1 MKILKLFSVVLI
13 FLVATTAIY
22 AEEEKD
28 IVSLDVE
35 TAIIFALDASEA
47 LRIKDNDIAK
57 KDSQHSEACS
67 MLYPSVDGSV
77 AWQKHYLYPNISS
90 TASVRDYT
98 FSAGVTATQ
107 IITTFGKVSAAIGAA
122 EKGKEVTVFVR
133 EGVKNDIIYATKVM
147 YFNAYFAKRTL
158 DLVQESYHRASQNN
172 DILKKRS
179 EKGRVSKHDNIKIMA
194 DLAARVPVVNNANA
208 EFSSAMET
216 LKTHLDVG
224 KGSEME
230 FLEGYRYDNG
240 DIDKESLYNAL
251 DTSYPT
257 LKALYET
264 ISLYEEAVKGK
275 EAEYLPT
282 VSAFV
287 SLKHAGNSSKYYI
300 VGDMGNYGDVGV
312 SVSIPIFS
320 GGKRKQQLSQARLDK
335 ENAVLSAQKMRK
347 DLTLELEKS
356 IIEYEELLKS
366 IPSNEQAVHL
376 AEETFILSQDLFAS
390 GQISV
395 TDLNDAE
402 FMLTNQK
409 LKSEM
414 TLFKVSVLRAKIEMF
429 TGAADDYIR

>member
-1 MKILKLFSVVLI
+1 
-13 FLVATTAIY
+13 
-22 AEEEKD
+22 
-28 IVSLDVE
+28 
-35 TAIIFALDASEA
+35 
-47 LRIKDNDIAK
+47 
-57 KDSQHSEACS
+57 
-67 MLYPSVDGSV
+67 
-77 AWQKHYLYPNISS
+77 
-90 TASVRDYT
+90 
-98 FSAGVTATQ
+98 
-107 IITTFGKVSAAIGAA
+107 
-122 EKGKEVTVFVR
+122 
-133 EGVKNDIIYATKVM
+133 
-147 YFNAYFAKRTL
+147 
-158 DLVQESYHRASQNN
+158 
-172 DILKKRS
+172 
-179 EKGRVSKHDNIKIMA
+179 
-194 DLAARVPVVNNANA
+194 
-208 EFSSAMET
+208 
-216 LKTHLDVG
+216 
-224 KGSEME
+224 
-230 FLEGYRYDNG
+230 
-240 DIDKESLYNAL
+240 
-251 DTSYPT
+251 
-257 LKALYET
+257 
-264 ISLYEEAVKGK
+264 VKGK